1 MVGGQV
7 LEENVEDL
15 GNYLEWTRLL
25 VSVVF
30 VTFMLLE

>member
-25 VSVVF
+25 GSVVF